1 MSETIS
7 TERLT
12 LRPLQ
17 TRDAGRIA
25 YLAGDYDVARMCG
38 RVPHPYPVLSAEGWL
53 ELQAA
58 ARRKGDEFAFAITR
72 PRDGLIGCCGL
83 ARSGGGATFE
93 LGYWLGRPYWGEGF
107 ATEAA
112 AGVMHWARETLGAES
127 FLAGHFSDN
136 PASAR
141 VLRKLGF
148 TPTHRTQLFGLA
160 RGETAPAERY
170 VWPGGANMDNVA
182 EARASLSVH

>member
-7 TERLT
+7 TDRLT

-25 YLAGDYDVARMCG
+25 YLAGDYDVARMCA

-53 ELQAA
+53 ELQAG
-58 ARRKGDEFAFAITR
+58 ARRKGEEFAFAITR
-72 PRDGLIGCCGL
+72 PRDGLIGCCGVT
-83 ARSGGGATFE
+83 RRGGEPVCE

-112 AGVMHWARETLGAES
+112 AAVMHWARETLGADS
-127 FLAGHFSDN
+127 FLAGHFLDN

-148 TPTHRTQLFGLA
+148 VPTHRTELFGLA

-170 VWPGGANMDNVA
+170 VWPGGANVDTI
-182 EARASLSVH
+182 EAARSAHRVH

>member
-1 MSETIS
+1 MSDTI
-7 TERLT
+7 TTGRLT

-17 TRDAGRIA
+17 IRDAGRIA
-25 YLAGDYDVARMCG
+25 YLAGDYDVARMCA

-53 ELQAA
+53 ELQAG
-58 ARRKGDEFAFAITR
+58 ARRKGEEFAFAVTR

-83 ARSGGGATFE
+83 TRKAGAPAAE

-112 AGVMHWARETLGAES
+112 AAVMHWARETLGVEE
-127 FLAGHFSDN
+127 FMAGHFSDN
-136 PASAR
+136 PASGR

-148 TPTHRTQLFGLA
+148 AATHTTELFGLA

-170 VWPGGANMDNVA
+170 VWPGGVNVDTIATA
-182 EARASLSVH
+182 ETAHYVH